1 MWVVCQLLLL
11 LTLYGGGVPALGQP
25 EHGAGAGDCHHQVGV
40 TLGPVLHPATQV
52 HNRVR
57 GVEGPLGLGA
67 Y

>member
-11 LTLYGGGVPALGQP
+11 LTLYGGRVPALGQP
-25 EHGAGAGDCHHQVGV
+25 EHGAGAGDGHHQVGV
-40 TLGPVLHPATQV
+40 TLGPVLHPAPQIHT
-52 HNRVR
+52 RVR